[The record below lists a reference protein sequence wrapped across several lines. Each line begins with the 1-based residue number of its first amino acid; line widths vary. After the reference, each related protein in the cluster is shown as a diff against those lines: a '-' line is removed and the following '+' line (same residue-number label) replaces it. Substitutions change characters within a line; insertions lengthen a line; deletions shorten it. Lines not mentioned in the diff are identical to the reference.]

1 MQGFGNASF
10 ASAADLFKRALGEAE
25 VVFAVGCLQD
35 FVETILEEVAL
46 CPEKR
51 WQSVL
56 TDLFE
61 SLSLSLSLSPSPFI
75 FLSTYLPIYLSIY
88 LSVDAKLKK

>member
-61 SLSLSLSLSPSPFI
+61 SLSLSLSRPLPLSFYLP
-75 FLSTYLPIYLSIY
+75 TYLFIYLSIY
-88 LSVDAKLKK
+88 RSMRN

>member
-1 MQGFGNASF
+1 MVQGFGNASF

-61 SLSLSLSLSPSPFI
+61 SLSLSLSPSPFI

>member
-61 SLSLSLSLSPSPFI
+61 SLSLSLSPSPFI
-75 FLSTYLPIYLSIY
+75 FLSTYLPICRSMRN
-88 LSVDAKLKK
+88 

>member
-61 SLSLSLSLSPSPFI
+61 SLSLSLSPSPFI

>member
-61 SLSLSLSLSPSPFI
+61 SLSLSLALSLY
-75 FLSTYLPIYLSIY
+75 LSIYLPTYLSIY
-88 LSVDAKLKK
+88 LSVGRCETEKMTV